1 MKFTKNV
8 KIQTANETIIF
19 SLKPPVATS
28 DIAVKNVV
36 GQPLHNGTVTAI
48 YNSEQKNK
56 ALPPF
61 SEGRAFRY
69 VADCGIAPLASTFS
83 IASAND
89 RFC

>member
-8 KIQTANETIIF
+8 KIQTANETSIF

-48 YNSEQKNK
+48 YNSEQKK
-56 ALPPF
+56 
-61 SEGRAFRY
+61 
-69 VADCGIAPLASTFS
+69 
-83 IASAND
+83 
-89 RFC
+89 